1 MRTSALFRARLSF
14 QKTVVT
20 RYRIRAKSFYGMAAR
35 PPCLSVDKIRETSF
49 PRLNLTLT

>member
-20 RYRIRAKSFYGMAAR
+20 RYRIRAKSFQGW
-35 PPCLSVDKIRETSF
+35 LLVF
-49 PRLNLTLT
+49 PVFQLTRYERLRFHVLT